1 MTQMGMAWET
11 LKVIYEKTVEFT
23 TAACQQLHKISGI
36 REKLTYLES
45 LGIDSIWLSPFYTFG
60 GVDLGN
66 DVVNHTTVAKEFG
79 TEVEESTPYHI
90 ICITT
95 LE

>member
-1 MTQMGMAWET
+1 MTRTGMAWET
-11 LKVIYEKTVEFT
+11 LKVIFEKTALFT
-23 TAACQQLHKISGI
+23 TAACQPLHKFSGI

-79 TEVEESTPYHI
+79 TEVGRTNQ
-90 ICITT
+90 
-95 LE
+95 